1 MADAYVRGIGNP
13 EPATRPF
20 DVDLLNAIRRHEVER
35 PNRFAFISADNP
47 IDRITFGQLRCY
59 GDSLAAFLQSNGFAK
74 GDVACV
80 LSSNCWEST
89 VAFMSVARLG
99 GILSGISVAFTEF
112 EVKRQL
118 LDSEPK
124 VVFCNGQKLPLIQK
138 LRFEISSIQLVVV
151 VNSTSSKLAADV
163 FSLHVIFR
171 TNHSKIHVSLP
182 QIDIEKDVVALPYSS
197 GTSSGLPK
205 GVQLTHK
212 NLSSFVNAYTWHAH
226 TFLYPHL
233 ASDFDPRFEYKLHFL
248 PQNHVFGFMMPL
260 IGLMHGFTN
269 VIMSRYQ
276 PQLLLQCIQEYK
288 IQQLHL
294 VPPIVLFLA
303 KSPMIERY
311 NLSSLKTIYCGSAPL
326 GLQLTIE
333 VRDRLKLKSV
343 TQGYGMTEL
352 VLGVFRPTYSD
363 PLQSAGKLIGDMEAK
378 IVDIENGRILKRN
391 EIGEILVRGSMVMT
405 GYWKNPKATVET
417 FTGNWMHTGDLG
429 FLNEDGCLFLV
440 DRLKELIK
448 VNGLQVAPAELE
460 DVLLSHPQIAD
471 AAVIG
476 IPNLKTGELPY
487 AFVVKKDEQLTT
499 KELNLWV
506 NDRVAM
512 YKQLKGGIEFVTQIP
527 KSISGKILR
536 RQLRDLW
543 KSRAKI

>member
-13 EPATRPF
+13 KPPAQPF
-20 DVDLLNAIRRHEVER
+20 DVDLLNAIRRHESQT
-35 PNRFAFISADNP
+35 PKRFAFISADNP
-47 IDRITFGQLRCY
+47 TDRITFGQLRCY
-59 GDSLAAFLQSNGFAK
+59 SDSLAVFLQSKGFAK

-89 VAFMSVARLG
+89 VVFMSVARLG
-99 GILSGISVAFTEF
+99 GILSGISMAFTEF
-112 EVKRQL
+112 EVRRQL
-118 LDSEPK
+118 LDCEPK
-124 VVFCNGQKLPLIQK
+124 VVFCHEQKLPLIQK
-138 LRFEISSIQLVVV
+138 LRSETSFIQLVVV
-151 VNSTSSKLAADV
+151 VNFTSWKLPAYV
-163 FSLHVIFR
+163 FNLHAIFR
-171 TNHSKIHVSLP
+171 TKQSQIHVFLP

-212 NLSSFVNAYTWHAH
+212 NLSSFVNAYTTCHAH
-226 TFLYPHL
+226 KFLYPHL
-233 ASDFDPRFEYKLHFL
+233 ASNFDPRLEYKLHFL

-288 IQQLHL
+288 IKQLHV

-303 KSPMIERY
+303 KSPMVASY
-311 NLSSLKTIYCGSAPL
+311 DLTSLKTIYCGSAPL
-326 GLQLTIE
+326 GLQLTNE

-363 PLQSAGKLIGDMEAK
+363 PPQSAGKLIGDMEAK
-378 IVDIENGRILKRN
+378 IVDIEKGRILKRN
-391 EIGEILVRGSMVMT
+391 EIGEILVRGSMVMA
-405 GYWKNPKATVET
+405 GYWRNPKATAET

-429 FLNEDGCLFLV
+429 YLNEDGCLFLV

-448 VNGLQVAPAELE
+448 VAPAELE

-476 IPNLKTGELPY
+476 VSNLKTGELPY

-499 KELNLWV
+499 KQVHLWIELLYTN
-506 NDRVAM
+506 N
-512 YKQLKGGIEFVTQIP
+512 
-527 KSISGKILR
+527 
-536 RQLRDLW
+536 
-543 KSRAKI
+543 